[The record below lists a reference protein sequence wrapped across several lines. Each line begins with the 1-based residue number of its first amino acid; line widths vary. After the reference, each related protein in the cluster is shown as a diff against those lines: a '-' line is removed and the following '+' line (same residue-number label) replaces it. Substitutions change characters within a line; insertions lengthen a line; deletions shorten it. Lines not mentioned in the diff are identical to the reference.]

1 VQIFAR
7 NHDDSVLPASCAAAG
22 VDYKCLECGQIV
34 RVRAGGQR
42 IRHFY
47 HRRRTRRCRQSG
59 KSLTH
64 LRIQERLHEL
74 IPDSQLEH
82 PFPTISRIADLYWPA
97 EKIIFEVQ
105 CSPIAAEEVAA
116 RNADYNR
123 LGLTVVWI
131 LHDRRFNRRH
141 LTAAEHFLHDKPH
154 YFTNIDKSGAGT
166 FYDQKKIAR
175 QGLVLRRTRR
185 FPVQLNHPLANG
197 RFAGDADPLPQP
209 KEPRARRTFR
219 PYQILFRLILE
230 KIC

>member
-1 VQIFAR
+1 MQLFAR
-7 NHDDSVLPASCAAAG
+7 NQNDSVLSASQAEAG
-22 VDYKCLECGQIV
+22 VNYKCLECDEIV
-34 RVRAGGQR
+34 RVRGGKQR
-42 IRHFY
+42 VRHFY
-47 HRRRTRRCRQSG
+47 HRRRSRRCRQKG

-64 LRIQERLHEL
+64 LRIQERLEAL
-74 IPDSQLEH
+74 IPNSQLEH
-82 PFPTISRIADLYWPA
+82 PFPTIGRIADVYWP
-97 EKIIFEVQ
+97 EKNIIYEVQ
-105 CSPIAAEEVAA
+105 CSPITAEEVAA

-154 YFTNIDKSGAGT
+154 YFTNIDSSGAGS

-175 QGLVLRRTRR
+175 QGRVLRRTRR
-185 FPVQLNHPLANG
+185 FPVQLNCPLPNG
-197 RFAGDADPLPQP
+197 RFAGDTDPLPQP
-209 KEPRARRTFR
+209 KEPRRPFR

>member
-1 VQIFAR
+1 MQIFAR
-7 NHDDSVLPASCAAAG
+7 GPNGTVLPASRAVAG

-34 RVRAGGQR
+34 RLRAGSQR

-64 LRIQERLHEL
+64 LRVQERLHAL
-74 IPDSQLEH
+74 LPNSQLEH
-82 PFPTISRIADLYWPA
+82 PFPSIGRIADLFWP
-97 EKIIFEVQ
+97 EKNLIFEVQ

-116 RNADYNR
+116 RNADYDR

-154 YFTNIDKSGAGT
+154 YFTDIDSSGAGT
-166 FYDQKKIAR
+166 FYDQKNIAR
-175 QGLVLRRTRR
+175 QGLVLRRSRR
-185 FPVQLNHPLANG
+185 FPVQLNRPLENG
-197 RFAGDADPLPQP
+197 RFAGDADPLPQLNIP
-209 KEPRARRTFR
+209 PPRREFR